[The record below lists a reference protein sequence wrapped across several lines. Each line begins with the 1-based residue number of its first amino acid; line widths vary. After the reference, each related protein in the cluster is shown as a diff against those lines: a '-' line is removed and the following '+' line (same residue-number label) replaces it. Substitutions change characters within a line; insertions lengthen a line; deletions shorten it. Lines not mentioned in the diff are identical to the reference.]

1 MTKKKNRKIE
11 FKHLFFPHK
20 HNEYR
25 PHAFRHRMLTLYSFV
40 LLSSQ
45 VLLGVTYISGPTL
58 TADNIEL
65 LKQNVI
71 QLTNEARTQEGE
83 TPLSENT
90 ALDQAAQSKLEDMF
104 NQNYWDHVA
113 PNGKQAWDFIN
124 STDYQYVYAGENLAR
139 GFLDAKSSMNAW
151 MNSPS
156 HRKNILNSDYR
167 DIGIAAGYGKIN
179 DKPTV
184 LIVQIFGTQPS
195 AVAASE
201 TKVQK
206 VESITMG
213 KSKTSPSFSSSN
225 ITIVNRLPYLAFWVL
240 LFALII
246 FDGLSIRRLG
256 YHKSKKHMFQFR
268 AALLINIFVLILL
281 SLNYVSIA

>member
-1 MTKKKNRKIE
+1 MAKKKKKNLE

-25 PHAFRHRMLTLYSFV
+25 PHAFRHRMLTLYSFI

-45 VLLGVTYISGPTL
+45 VLLGVTYVSGPTL
-58 TADNIEL
+58 TADNIEA

-71 QLTNEARTQEGE
+71 QLTNDERAKDGEAALT
-83 TPLSENT
+83 ENT
-90 ALDQAAQSKLEDMF
+90 SLDRAAQTKLEDMF
-104 NQNYWDHVA
+104 TRNYWDHVA
-113 PNGKQAWDFIN
+113 PDGKQAWDFIN
-124 STDYQYVYAGENLAR
+124 ATDYQYVYAGENLAR

-156 HRKNILNSDYR
+156 HRKNILNSNYR
-167 DIGIAAGYGKIN
+167 EIGVAVGYGKIN
-179 DKPTV
+179 DKSTV

-195 AVAASE
+195 AVAANE
-201 TKVQK
+201 TAVQK
-206 VESITMG
+206 IESVPLG
-213 KSKTSPSFSSSN
+213 ESKTSPTFSGSN
-225 ITIVNRLPYLAFWVL
+225 ITIVNRLPYLAFWL
-240 LFALII
+240 ILFALII

>member
-1 MTKKKNRKIE
+1 MAKKKRKKTE

-45 VLLGVTYISGPTL
+45 VLLGVTYVSGPTL
-58 TADNIEL
+58 TADNIEV

-71 QLTNEARTQEGE
+71 QLTNDERVKDGE
-83 TPLSENT
+83 SALTENK
-90 ALDQAAQSKLEDMF
+90 ALDLAAQTKLDDMF
-104 NQNYWDHVA
+104 TRNYWDHVA
-113 PNGKQAWDFIN
+113 PDGKQAWDFIN
-124 STDYQYVYAGENLAR
+124 ATDYQYVYAGENLAR

-156 HRKNILNSDYR
+156 HRKNILNPNYR
-167 DIGIAAGYGKIN
+167 DIGVAVGYGKIN
-179 DKPTV
+179 DKSTV
-184 LIVQIFGTQPS
+184 LIVQIFGAQPTS
-195 AVAASE
+195 VAANE

-206 VESITMG
+206 IESVPLG
-213 KSKTSPSFSSSN
+213 ESKTSPTFSGSN
-225 ITIVNRLPYLAFWVL
+225 ITIVNRLPYLAFWL
-240 LFALII
+240 ILFALII